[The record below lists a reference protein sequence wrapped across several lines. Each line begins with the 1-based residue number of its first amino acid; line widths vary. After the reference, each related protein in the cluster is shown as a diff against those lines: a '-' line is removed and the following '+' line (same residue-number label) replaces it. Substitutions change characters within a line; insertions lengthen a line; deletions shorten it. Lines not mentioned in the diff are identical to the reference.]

1 MFDWIRNAPLELR
14 EKNKEKKA
22 FRLIHANAFLLLH
35 IVITSYIVIVLNVDT
50 KIAKKRRFSD
60 DSWKTSTWFQLG
72 LIVCSATLQRQ
83 RNYNVPVRFNVKVA
97 MQEIHTKSKQTI

>member
-1 MFDWIRNAPLELR
+1 MFDWIRDTPLELS

-22 FRLIHANAFLLLH
+22 FRLIYENAFLLLH
-35 IVITSYIVIVLNVDT
+35 IVVTFYIVILLNRDT

-72 LIVCSATLQRQ
+72 LMHLLPIFKDR
-83 RNYNVPVRFNVKVA
+83 
-97 MQEIHTKSKQTI
+97 EIIMSRYSST